1 MDCRVEHQSKFTPR
15 AVYSFSRPWRGSVM
29 KDFDM
34 LVSYQYAVNSRLT
47 SADLFSEPVC
57 EMSWDAD
64 SNRIAFR
71 SSEGGEWTFMYDTTA
86 GIPAVIEEATSGGSV
101 HYVRE
106 LNGSLIA
113 RISRSGE
120 SEAVRFPSI

>member
-1 MDCRVEHQSKFTPR
+1 
-15 AVYSFSRPWRGSVM
+15 
-29 KDFDM
+29 M
-34 LVSYQYAVNSRLT
+34 LVSYRYDVESRLT
-47 SADLFSEPVC
+47 SADLFSKPVC
-57 EMSWDAD
+57 EMTWDAD
-64 SNRIAFR
+64 ANRIAFR
-71 SSEGGEWTFMYDTTA
+71 SSEGGEWTFMYDITA

-120 SEAVRFPSI
+120 SEAVRFPGI

>member
-1 MDCRVEHQSKFTPR
+1 MYEYWGTGSLQYQENEDTVIEKRYEYTP
-15 AVYSFSRPWRGSVM
+15 ANLLESVTHA
-29 KDFDM
+29 D
-34 LVSYQYAVNSRLT
+34 VSG
-47 SADLFSEPVC
+47 EPVSS
-57 EMSWDAD
+57 MTWDAD
-64 SNRIAFR
+64 GNRVSFT
-71 SSEGGEWTFMYDTTA
+71 SSTGGTWSFVYDTTA